1 MAYSTKK
8 IIVKVAMLKGEKGDT
23 PDLRWGNIVGS
34 LSDQTDLK
42 DALALKADTA
52 NVDEALALKAD
63 TANVDE
69 ALALKLDIADAQS
82 LTSTEIDDIIEE
94 V

>member
-52 NVDEALALKAD
+52 NVDEALALK
-63 TANVDE
+63 
-69 ALALKLDIADAQS
+69 LDIADAQS